1 MNDKGLKIKISL
13 VTDELK
19 KGIDNAKKQVS
30 SFKEQV
36 EKASKNVD
44 SNFKSIGQA
53 TTSALKGVGVAV
65 GAAAA
70 SLVALGA
77 STEEYRNAQAKLVT
91 AFEST
96 GSSATQA
103 KDTYNDLYRVLGDGD
118 VAVEAANHLAK
129 LTTGEKEL
137 SEWTNICQGIYAT
150 FGDSLPIEGLTEA
163 ANETAKVGSL
173 TGSLAD
179 ALNWA
184 GVNEDDFQAKLDACN
199 SESEREAL
207 IRETLNGIYSDAA
220 AKYEENSAEL
230 LAQNE
235 AQAKLQETTAKLGE
249 AIQPVITAFTNFAN
263 DALAAVAPYVT
274 DLAEKML
281 PKLEKVL
288 STVGENLGKVM
299 SYLVD
304 NWEII
309 VTIASII
316 GGITAA
322 IGLYNA
328 VAAIKAAMAAAEV
341 TTVWGL
347 VTAYT
352 AQAAAMIVALAP
364 YLLIVAAI
372 AAVIAII
379 VVCVK
384 HWDEIKEACAKAWEA
399 ICEAVQTAI
408 DWVIGLFN
416 KIIGFVKEN
425 WQGLLLLLVNPFAGA
440 FKLIYDNCE
449 GFREIV
455 DNICKKIK
463 EFFANLWEG
472 IKKIFSNVGSWFSE
486 KFKAAVDGIKNVF
499 NSITSFFS
507 GIWSKI
513 KGIFTSVGGAIAD
526 AISGAVKGAINKVL
540 SFATNTINKF
550 IGAINTAIGIINA
563 IPGVNIKKLSKLS
576 VPQLAE
582 GGIVDSATLAVIGE
596 QGKEAVVPLE
606 NNTEW
611 LDKLADRLNAKRG
624 TTPIVLQVDG
634 KTFAEMAVDTINDLT
649 KLTGNLPLKIA

>member
-13 VTDELK
+13 VTEELK
-19 KGIDNAKKQVS
+19 KGIDNAKKQVN

-36 EKASKNVD
+36 QKASENVD

-77 STEEYRNAQAKLVT
+77 STAEYRQQMATLNS
-91 AFEST
+91 AFESAG
-96 GSSATQA
+96 GSAAAATE
-103 KDTYNDLYRVLGDGD
+103 TYNGLYRVLGDGGR
-118 VAVEAANHLAK
+118 ATEAAQHLAK
-129 LTTGEKEL
+129 LTTEEQAL
-137 SEWTNICQGIYAT
+137 SEWTNICQGVYAE
-150 FGDSLPIEGLTEA
+150 FGDSLATEGLTEA
-163 ANETAKVGSL
+163 VNHTAKLGEVQG
-173 TGSLAD
+173 TLAD
-179 ALNWA
+179 ALEWS
-184 GVNEDDFQAKLDACN
+184 GITIDSFNEQLAAC
-199 SESEREAL
+199 SDESEREKL
-207 IRETLNGIYSDAA
+207 IRETLSGIYNESAA
-220 AKYEENSAEL
+220 NYEKNNAQL
-230 LAQNE
+230 IAQNE

-249 AIQPVITAFTNFAN
+249 KMQPVITAFTNFAN
-263 DALAAVAPYVT
+263 DALAAVMPYISE
-274 DLAEKML
+274 LADKAI
-281 PKLEKVL
+281 PKLQEV
-288 STVGENLGKVM
+288 LGKAGDTISKIM
-299 SYLVD
+299 GFITD

-309 VTIASII
+309 LTIAGVIT
-316 GGITAA
+316 GIATA

-347 VTAYT
+347 VAAYT
-352 AQAAAMIVALAP
+352 AQAAAMVVALAP

-384 HWDEIKEACAKAWEA
+384 HWDEIKEACAKAFAA
-399 ICEAVQTAI
+399 IKEAVSTAI
-408 DWVIGLFN
+408 DAVV
-416 KIIGFVKEN
+416 GFFKKMIDWVKEN

-449 GFREIV
+449 GFRNIV
-455 DNICKKIK
+455 DNVVKQIK
-463 EFFANLWEG
+463 QFFADLWEG

-486 KFKAAVDGIKNVF
+486 KFTQAVNGIKNVF
-499 NSITSFFS
+499 NSITGFFS
-507 GIWSKI
+507 NIWSKI
-513 KGIFTSVGGAIAD
+513 KSIFTSVGTAIAD

-540 SFATNTINKF
+540 SFATNTINGF
-550 IGAINTAIGIINA
+550 IKAINTAIGIINA
-563 IPGVNIKKLSKLS
+563 IPGVNIKKLSTLS
-576 VPQLAE
+576 VPKLAE

-611 LDKLADRLNAKRG
+611 LDKIADRLNANKG

-649 KLTGNLPLKIA
+649 KLRGTLPLKLA